1 MKKIFIYVIASF
13 LILSSCSKIDFG
25 DINKNPNGASDPNL
39 GALMTGATMRY
50 ATLTG
55 REYLTK
61 PVLYVQYMSQ
71 VTYTD
76 EMLYNNAPSTWYG
89 YYIQTLSNYQT
100 IINVAS
106 DKSNWDGPIEASG
119 YHANQVGVATIMKC
133 VVFKR
138 VTDEF
143 GDIPYSEALDK
154 KISTPKYDDQESIYK
169 DLISKVKAARDML
182 DASKLGPVGDPI
194 YNGDVT
200 KWKKFAN
207 SFLLTLSLQLSK
219 RFPSASGYAATE
231 FKAALNDP
239 NGVIENVGDEAW
251 FSYDPVHNYLNPWSR
266 MRPTDYFLSK
276 EFTDALHGNTGA
288 GSLNPTSNSTPDARE
303 NIFMDDPSLDG
314 VPYGY
319 ADSTGSGKASMSSL
333 IWAEKPPLPLMTA
346 AYTYLNRAEAAAR
359 GWTSENAQDMLS
371 AGIKASYASLS
382 NAYGVDITAAADAYA
397 NARVADIATAPG
409 GIQQVIAEEKWI
421 ALFPKGFQE
430 WSEWRRT
437 DYPKLKPAHDYQN
450 SGVIPRRLPYPAEEA
465 GLNPDGYKY
474 GVDALSPQKD
484 LNSSR
489 FWWDK

>member
-1 MKKIFIYVIASF
+1 MKKIFLYIIASV
-13 LILSSCSKIDFG
+13 LILSACNKVDFG
-25 DINKNPNGASDPNL
+25 DINENPNGAAHPNL
-39 GALMTGATMRY
+39 AALMTGATMRY

-106 DKSNWDGPIEASG
+106 NKDNWDGPIEASG

-143 GDIPYSEALDK
+143 GDIPYFQALDAK
-154 KISTPKYDDQESIYK
+154 YSVPKYDKQEDIYK
-169 DLISKVKAARDML
+169 DLIKQVKAARDMM
-182 DASKLGPVGDPI
+182 DASKPGPVGDPI
-194 YNGDVT
+194 YHGDVT

-207 SFLLTLSLQLSK
+207 SFLLSLTLQLSK
-219 RFPSASGYAATE
+219 RFSAVNEYAATE
-231 FKAALNDP
+231 FKKALNDA
-239 NGVIENVGDEAW
+239 NGVIESTADEAW
-251 FSYDPVHNYLNPWSR
+251 FSYDPVHNFVNPWSR
-266 MRPTDYFLSK
+266 LRPTDYFLSK
-276 EFTDALHGNTGA
+276 EFTDALHGNSGA
-288 GSLNPTSNSTPDARE
+288 LSLNPTSNTTLDARI
-303 NIFMDDPSLDG
+303 NIYADNPALDG

-319 ADSTGSGKASMSSL
+319 KNGSGKGKASMSSL

-359 GWTSENAQDMLS
+359 GWTSEDAQAMLVN
-371 AGIKASYASLS
+371 GIKASYASLS
-382 NAYGVDITAAADAYA
+382 SAYGVDITGDADAYA
-397 NARVADIATAPG
+397 NARVADVAAAPG
-409 GIQQVIAEEKWI
+409 GILQVIAEEKWV
-421 ALFPKGFQE
+421 ALFPKGFQA

-437 DYPKLKPAHDYQN
+437 DYPKLKPAHDYYN
-450 SGVIPRRLPYPAEEA
+450 SGVIPRRLPYPAEEP
-465 GLNPDGYKY
+465 GLNPDGYKS
-474 GVDALSPQKD
+474 GVADLTPAKD
-484 LNSSR
+484 LNSSH